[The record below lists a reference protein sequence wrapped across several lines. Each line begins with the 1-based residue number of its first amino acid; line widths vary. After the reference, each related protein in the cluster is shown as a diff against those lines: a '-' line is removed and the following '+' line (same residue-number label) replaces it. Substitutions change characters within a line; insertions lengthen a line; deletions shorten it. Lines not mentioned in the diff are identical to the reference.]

1 MFNTNSVHSGSTIE
15 INTWAIGPFK
25 FIGLN
30 GFLKVLF
37 LMSRNYRLS
46 MHELC
51 WFWYQSSF
59 THWFNYMV
67 DRYTKEKNNG
77 FFSGGIWLQSFCF
90 WLFLFYSDK
99 LVFVLL
105 SCLVA
110 QLIDICSWNFHVGEE
125 QLCRT
130 CIHTGTQKNP

>member
-1 MFNTNSVHSGSTIE
+1 
-15 INTWAIGPFK
+15 
-25 FIGLN
+25 
-30 GFLKVLF
+30 
-37 LMSRNYRLS
+37 
-46 MHELC
+46 
-51 WFWYQSSF
+51 
-59 THWFNYMV
+59 MV

-130 CIHTGTQKNP
+130 RIHTGTQKTPRSMP

>member
-1 MFNTNSVHSGSTIE
+1 
-15 INTWAIGPFK
+15 
-25 FIGLN
+25 
-30 GFLKVLF
+30 
-37 LMSRNYRLS
+37 MSN
-46 MHELC
+46 
-51 WFWYQSSF
+51 WPIQV
-59 THWFNYMV
+59 HWFKWILESPVFNVPQLPTFHDMNCV
-67 DRYTKEKNNG
+67 G
-77 FFSGGIWLQSFCF
+77 FDISQVSHIDLIIWWTFIQKKQIMDFSLGGIWLQSFCF

-130 CIHTGTQKNP
+130 RIHTGTQKTPRSMP

>member
-1 MFNTNSVHSGSTIE
+1 
-15 INTWAIGPFK
+15 
-25 FIGLN
+25 
-30 GFLKVLF
+30 
-37 LMSRNYRLS
+37 
-46 MHELC
+46 
-51 WFWYQSSF
+51 
-59 THWFNYMV
+59 MV

-130 CIHTGTQKNP
+130 RIHTGTQKPLEVCLNMPKQNATIDFFSPFLPMQ

>member
-1 MFNTNSVHSGSTIE
+1 MNCVGFDISQVSHIDLIIWWT
-15 INTWAIGPFK
+15 
-25 FIGLN
+25 FIQ
-30 GFLKVLF
+30 K
-37 LMSRNYRLS
+37 
-46 MHELC
+46 
-51 WFWYQSSF
+51 
-59 THWFNYMV
+59 
-67 DRYTKEKNNG
+67 KKNNG

-130 CIHTGTQKNP
+130 RIHTGTQKTPRSMP